1 MIIFKYFVLLIF
13 LISNSYSQSKETFS
27 FGISISDYS
36 IAEQNR
42 IKNLSLGLQRKLNEE
57 NLINVNISFYENER
71 KILED
76 FENKKNINAL
86 ILTSQFYYDNK
97 ELIKRISKNPYI
109 YRTNELKN
117 SQLFMIANKN
127 SKINSINDIKNKLFA
142 NSLYMRNNSIWF
154 DYMTLKN
161 FNKPYQQIIKEETIS
176 TKTSNALLDV
186 YFNKA
191 DFCIIDKDIYE
202 DMLILNPSLK
212 KNITIIE
219 KSDEIFF
226 YAFTSVHKDISF
238 ESLELLNDFFT
249 NKKFKNSFREF
260 FKIINLYSVTA
271 IKFEDFD
278 KGEQFFNEYK
288 DLKKKYN

>member
-42 IKNLSLGLQRKLNEE
+42 IKNLSLGLQRKLDEE

-109 YRTNELKN
+109 
-117 SQLFMIANKN
+117 
-127 SKINSINDIKNKLFA
+127 
-142 NSLYMRNNSIWF
+142 
-154 DYMTLKN
+154 
-161 FNKPYQQIIKEETIS
+161 
-176 TKTSNALLDV
+176 
-186 YFNKA
+186 
-191 DFCIIDKDIYE
+191 
-202 DMLILNPSLK
+202 
-212 KNITIIE
+212 
-219 KSDEIFF
+219 
-226 YAFTSVHKDISF
+226 
-238 ESLELLNDFFT
+238 
-249 NKKFKNSFREF
+249 
-260 FKIINLYSVTA
+260 
-271 IKFEDFD
+271 
-278 KGEQFFNEYK
+278 
-288 DLKKKYN
+288 

>member
-127 SKINSINDIKNKLFA
+127 SKINSINVNPFLF
-142 NSLYMRNNSIWF
+142 SKIY
-154 DYMTLKN
+154 N
-161 FNKPYQQIIKEETIS
+161 FVI
-176 TKTSNALLDV
+176 
-186 YFNKA
+186 
-191 DFCIIDKDIYE
+191 
-202 DMLILNPSLK
+202 
-212 KNITIIE
+212 
-219 KSDEIFF
+219 
-226 YAFTSVHKDISF
+226 
-238 ESLELLNDFFT
+238 
-249 NKKFKNSFREF
+249 
-260 FKIINLYSVTA
+260 IINLTILECKS
-271 IKFEDFD
+271 
-278 KGEQFFNEYK
+278 
-288 DLKKKYN
+288 